1 MTVVMAPGPASKG
14 MPSGTTRP
22 PPAAASPPVRGAS
35 GGPGPFSIQHLE
47 GHLEQEGAARDLEG
61 RDREA
66 EPREDPLAED
76 REHAEGDRRGE
87 AGLRDDVLF
96 LDRAQVLREDGKE
109 RDHAERVHDREDGGH
124 GGGAERQ
131 VRHGLP
137 GSDDQCLRINFI
149 QPPLS
154 YTARLRLFAVC
165 TNSSQ
170 VMTWSLSLSP
180 FVKRS
185 VLVPLTL
192 PG

>member
-47 GHLEQEGAARDLEG
+47 GHLEQEGATRDLEG

-96 LDRAQVLREDGKE
+96 LNPLRSSVRKE
-109 RDHAERVHDREDGGH
+109 KKGTTPSGSTIAKMEAVAVAPNARSAMVFLSRTIS
-124 GGGAERQ
+124 ACASTSSN
-131 VRHGLP
+131 RHSRTRRGC
-137 GSDDQCLRINFI
+137 GCSRFARIR
-149 QPPLS
+149 P
-154 YTARLRLFAVC
+154 R
-165 TNSSQ
+165 
-170 VMTWSLSLSP
+170 
-180 FVKRS
+180 
-185 VLVPLTL
+185 
-192 PG
+192 